1 MSTGV
6 PIPVRMTGWDRAA
19 IMALGAAGCALSY
32 DALQQIAVAIHVRGV
47 LTYLFPLVIDGFIA
61 YGVRALVVLRAAR
74 FAARLYV
81 WTLFGTATS
90 ASIWAN
96 ALHAVRLN
104 EQFFTKG
111 ELRLGDTAVGVLST
125 IAPLAL
131 AGAVH
136 LYILIAR
143 RVTETAVPAPLGH
156 LSAASHHIDRIEA
169 DQPDTTGAGQVT
181 VTPGQQPA
189 ELTGTPGQDTD
200 SAGQGSDRA
209 SVTTSNTRQAPGTPP
224 VHDTAGHRIAP
235 MTDPLAAPV
244 TRPAQTVTRAPGQG
258 VDQGGHPEARPAPVT
273 WSHGGRPVTSA
284 LETVPVTHPGT
295 PVSGDRTADPVTEEL
310 LPIARKAVTDT
321 GRATR
326 AVVAEA
332 IRGQGLPLS
341 NQRLTDLMRAV
352 RDEPG
357 QLTQD
362 RVG

>member
-61 YGVRALVVLRAAR
+61 YGVRALVVLREAR

-81 WTLFGTATS
+81 WALFGTATS

-156 LSAASHHIDRIEA
+156 LSAAGHPIDRIEA
-169 DQPDTTGAGQVT
+169 DRPDTTGAGQVT

-200 SAGQGSDRA
+200 RA
-209 SVTTSNTRQAPGTPP
+209 SVTPSNTRQAPGTPP
-224 VHDTAGHRIAP
+224 VHDTAGHRMAP
-235 MTDPLAAPV
+235 VADRLTGPV
-244 TRPAQTVTRAPGQG
+244 TRPARTGTRSPGQG
-258 VDQGGHPEARPAPVT
+258 ADQGSHLEDRPAPVT
-273 WSHGGRPVTSA
+273 WPHGDRLVTLASETGPVTYPA
-284 LETVPVTHPGT
+284 T
-295 PVSGDRTADPVTEEL
+295 PLSGDRVADPVTEEL

-357 QLTQD
+357 QRTED